1 MVATGPV
8 HRMTGGQAVVE
19 ALRAHGVK
27 AIFGIASVHTLP
39 IYDALYDA
47 PEMRLIVPRH
57 EGAAAAMADGY
68 FRATGRV
75 GVCLTSTGPG
85 AANSCGAMLEAY
97 GASSQVL
104 HITSQIPTE
113 FLDRGK
119 GFLHEASGQLQM
131 LEPFTGYRRRITS
144 VEDIPAVLRQAF
156 TSLQTERPRPAV
168 VEIPVDLQSTPAEI
182 ATESPGD
189 YPPAEP
195 DPTAITQA
203 AELLRTAQR
212 PIVWAGGGVINAGAS
227 SALIRLAEWLDAPV
241 LTTISGRG
249 AVPEDHPLCLGN
261 FATARRVRDFIA
273 SCDVMLALGTR
284 FSASATG
291 RWTLQIP
298 PNLIHVDLDAAN
310 FDLNYPT
317 RVRVRA
323 DAKAALQALIAQ
335 LEGPL
340 AGAHDR
346 PEILGLRQQV
356 RSAARSRLGQHEP
369 VMDGIRAVLEREAIV
384 VCDSTIP
391 AYFWGNHLLEIY
403 EPRTSISPH
412 GSVAI
417 GLAFPLALGCK
428 AGQPDRQVVL
438 IQGDGGFM
446 LHATELATA
455 VQYGLN
461 VVVLLFND
469 SGYGI
474 LRRIQDRDYRGR
486 RIGVDLHA
494 PDFVSFAESFG
505 AAAFRVTEPSQTGQ
519 VLARALSC
527 GRPALIELQLS
538 GPGPG

>member
-1 MVATGPV
+1 
-8 HRMTGGQAVVE
+8 MTGGQAIVE
-19 ALRAHGVK
+19 SLRAHGVDT
-27 AIFGIASVHTLP
+27 IFGIVSVHTLP

-47 PEMRLIVPRH
+47 SAIRLLVPRH

-97 GASSQVL
+97 SASSKIL

-119 GFLHEASGQLQM
+119 GFLHEAPGQLRM
-131 LEPFTGYRRRITS
+131 LEPLTGYRTRITAM
-144 VEDIPAVLRQAF
+144 EDIPDVIHRAF
-156 TSLQTERPRPAV
+156 TTLQTQRPRPALIEV
-168 VEIPVDLQSTPAEI
+168 PIDLQSAQAEVAI
-182 ATESPGD
+182 ERSGG
-189 YPPAEP
+189 YSIAEP
-195 DPTAITQA
+195 DPVAIA
-203 AELLRTAQR
+203 EVLELLRQARR
-212 PIVWAGGGVINAGAS
+212 PILWAGGGVINSGAS
-227 SALIRLAEWLDAPV
+227 PELVRLAERLNAPV
-241 LTTISGRG
+241 LTTVSGRG

-261 FATARRVRDFIA
+261 FATAPEVGDFIA

-291 RWTLQIP
+291 RWKLRIP
-298 PNLIHVDLDAAN
+298 QNLIHVDLDEAN
-310 FDLNYPT
+310 FDLNYPV

-323 DAKAALQALIAQ
+323 DARATLQTLNAQ
-335 LEGPL
+335 LVGSLGSEHN
-340 AGAHDR
+340 GA
-346 PEILGLRQQV
+346 EITGLRERV
-356 RSAARSRLGQHEP
+356 RSAARSRLGQHES
-369 VMDGIRAVLEREAIV
+369 VMDGIRATLEREAII

-391 AYFWGNHLLEIY
+391 AYFWGNRLLEIY

-417 GLAFPLALGCK
+417 GLALPLALGAK
-428 AGQPDRQVVL
+428 AGRPDRQVVV

-474 LRRIQDRDYRGR
+474 LRRIQDRDYGGR
-486 RIGVDLHA
+486 RIGVDLYT
-494 PDFVSFAESFG
+494 PDFVPFAESFG
-505 AAAFRVTEPSQTGQ
+505 AAAQQVTDPSQVAQ
-519 VLARALSC
+519 ALERALSC
-527 GRPALIELQLS
+527 GKPTLIELQLP